1 MKLSF
6 WYTVHRISVHA
17 NSQVIPQL
25 GLNQGFIAVMPSSN
39 AFTSC
44 IAHLSFWLIIK
55 TGCRHEC
62 FNTTWLTSQKGYNDF
77 SLKWTF
83 LIGLMCVFFSPH
95 DVSWKISDQF
105 KTLCHWIARFFLPLS
120 SWKLQYRK
128 SKSQWCRD
136 LLYKFVLNTN
146 VLFVTAG
153 WHQLQPE
160 DPSRNTLE
168 P

>member
-1 MKLSF
+1 MGLSF
-6 WYTVHRISVHA
+6 WYTIHRVSVHA

-25 GLNQGFIAVMPSSN
+25 ELNQGFIAVMPSSN

-44 IAHLSFWLIIK
+44 IAHLSFWLITK

-83 LIGLMCVFFSPH
+83 LIGLMVFFLH
-95 DVSWKISDQF
+95 VMCHEKISNQF
-105 KTLCHWIARFFLPLS
+105 KTLPYWIAHFFLPLS
-120 SWKLQYRK
+120 LWKLQYRK
-128 SKSQWCRD
+128 SNSQWCRD
-136 LLYKFVLNTN
+136 LLHKFVLNTN

-153 WHQLQPE
+153 WHHLQPE
-160 DPSRNTLE
+160 DPSRNTFE